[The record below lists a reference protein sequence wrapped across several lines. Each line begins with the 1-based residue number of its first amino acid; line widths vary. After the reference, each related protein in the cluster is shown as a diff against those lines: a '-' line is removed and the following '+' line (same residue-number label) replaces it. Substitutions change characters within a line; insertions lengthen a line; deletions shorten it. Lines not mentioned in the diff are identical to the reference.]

1 MADTDNIFDII
12 VDEPV
17 EDNRSSNLA
26 VFNDEEQQT
35 AFLDYIIEEQALA
48 EDERQIREQK
58 WKTFRRQS
66 KALPENATKNFPWK
80 GASNVSPPLMMSIIH
95 TITSKLVASFAD
107 KKPLWKVEPR
117 DEAFKD
123 HASALTKYMNLL
135 AISRNHLN
143 ITDKKRSVFYDLAR
157 LGDQV
162 IHLPWIFKQQKFR
175 ADTVEGTEE
184 EVVKVLQD
192 SPGFI
197 PLRVE
202 DFFIRGHF
210 TNIQDAPWV
219 SRRNRFYYH
228 ELTQKA
234 AQGIFQNVELLTL
247 ESTAPTDDNK
257 IADEADLGIQITDS
271 NVKES
276 SVFDIYEAYCF
287 WDIDGDGVMEDII
300 VTYEPTTR
308 TILRTEYNKL
318 GLRPFENISY
328 IKMPHSFYSLGVGDI
343 TTGMQQE
350 AETLHNMDIDA
361 RHLGMMQMK
370 VARRGSGLDENSEYY
385 PGKTIIVDDLN
396 DFSTFKFDD
405 ISEGAFRAEQRASSY
420 AREASGA
427 TAQMAGQDESAGN
440 RLGASGTM
448 FLAQQA
454 NTILDSVRDNIS
466 EAFSRIGFLVITQLV
481 ANSERVDYSMVSEYE
496 AGLLKEI
503 FALDIHT
510 LPTTFKLDVRTT
522 EMQETDDA
530 RREGYLS
537 LWQIYSQF
545 GQEMIQVAGMLG
557 QGGMPEGMT
566 DAVASYYVGKVKMM
580 KEMLEHFQVDDVDD
594 FVPYIR
600 NLEIMLENL
609 DSQKDQQL
617 GVDGDGNPTGSNSF
631 GGNPGEVGPTAGQTA
646 GPVSTGNAGAV

>member
-1 MADTDNIFDII
+1 MADSDNIFDVI
-12 VDEPV
+12 VEENQ
-17 EDNRSSNLA
+17 EDNRSSNLT
-26 VFNDEEQQT
+26 VFNDEAQQGQVV
-35 AFLDYIIEEQALA
+35 DYLIEELKLA

-66 KALPENATKNFPWK
+66 KSLPEQATKNFPWPN
-80 GASNVSPPLMMSIIH
+80 ASNVSPPLMMSIIH
-95 TITSKLVASFAD
+95 TITSKLVASFAN

-117 DEAFKD
+117 DEAWKD
-123 HASALTKYMNLL
+123 HADALTNYMNLL
-135 AISRNHLN
+135 AVSRNHLN
-143 ITDKKRSVFYDLAR
+143 ISDKKRQVFYDLTR

-175 ADTVEGTEE
+175 ADTIEGTEE

-197 PLRVE
+197 PLKIE
-202 DFFIRGHF
+202 DFFTRGHF
-210 TNIQDAPWV
+210 TDIQNAPWV
-219 SRRNRFYYH
+219 ARRNRFYYH

-234 AQGIFQNVELLTL
+234 AQGIFTNVEQLTL
-247 ESTAPTDDNK
+247 EATVPTDSNT
-257 IADEADLGIQITDS
+257 IADKADLGIQITDS

-276 SVFDIYEAYCF
+276 TVFDIYEAYLF
-287 WDIDGDGVMEDII
+287 WDIDGDGVQEDII
-300 VTYEPTTR
+300 VTFEPTTK

-350 AETLHNMDIDA
+350 AETLHNMDIDG

-370 VARRGSGLDENSEYY
+370 VARRGSGIDENSTYY
-385 PGKTIIVDDLN
+385 PGKTIIVDDLG

-405 ISEGAFRAEQRASSY
+405 ISEGAFRAEQRASAY

-440 RLGASGTM
+440 RIGASGTM

-466 EAFSRIGFLVITQLV
+466 EAFSRIGFLIITQLV

-510 LPTTFKLDVRTT
+510 LPTTFKLDVKTT
-522 EMQETDDA
+522 EMQDTDA
-530 RREGYLS
+530 AKREGYMS
-537 LWQIYSQF
+537 VWQMYSQF

-580 KEMLEHFQVDDVDD
+580 KEMLEHFQVDDVND

-600 NLEIMLENL
+600 NLEMMLENL
-609 DSQKDQQL
+609 DRQKDAQL
-617 GVDGDGNPTGSNSF
+617 GVDANGNPTGNVPNGEGQF
-631 GGNPGEVGPTAGQTA
+631 GT
-646 GPVSTGNAGAV
+646 STGQGTEPITGSNTGAV

>member
-1 MADTDNIFDII
+1 MADEDNIFDII
-12 VDEPV
+12 PEETQ
-17 EDNRSSNLA
+17 EDNRSSNLE
-26 VFNDEEQQT
+26 VFNDEEQQEMV
-35 AFLDYIIEEQALA
+35 LDYLIEEIQLA

-66 KALPENATKNFPWK
+66 KALPENASKNFPWA
-80 GASNVSPPLMMSIIH
+80 GASNVSPPLMMSIVH

-117 DEAFKD
+117 DEAWKD
-123 HASALTKYMNLL
+123 HANALTEYLNLL
-135 AISRNHLN
+135 AVSRNHLN

-162 IHLPWIFKQQKFR
+162 IHLPWIYKQQKFR
-175 ADTVEGTEE
+175 ANTVEGTEE

-197 PLRVE
+197 PLRIE
-202 DFFIRGHF
+202 DFFVRGHF

-219 SRRNRFYYH
+219 ARRNRFYYH

-234 AQGIFQNVELLTL
+234 AQGVFTNVDQLTL
-247 ESTAPTDDNK
+247 EASEPTDDNA
-257 IADEADLGIQITDS
+257 IADKSDLGIQVTDD

-276 SVFDIYEAYCF
+276 TVFDIYEAYLF
-287 WDIDGDGVMEDII
+287 YDIDGDGVQEDII
-300 VTYEPTTR
+300 VTFEPSTK

-350 AETLHNMDIDA
+350 AETLHNMDIDG

-370 VARRGSGLDENSEYY
+370 IARRGTGLDEDTEYY

-396 DFSTFKFDD
+396 DFTTFTFPD
-405 ISEGAFRAEQRASSY
+405 ISEGAFRAEQRASAY

-481 ANSERVDYSMVSEYE
+481 ANSDRVDYSMVSEYE
-496 AGLLKEI
+496 ANLLKEI

-522 EMQETDDA
+522 EMQETDEA
-530 RREGYLS
+530 RRQGYMS
-537 LWQIYSQF
+537 IWQIYSQF

-580 KEMLEHFQVDDVDD
+580 KEMLEHFQVDNVDD
-594 FVPYIR
+594 FVPYVR
-600 NLEIMLENL
+600 NLELMLENL
-609 DSQKDQQL
+609 DAQKDQQL
-617 GVDGDGNPTGSNSF
+617 GVDRNGNPTQQSS
-631 GGNPGEVGPTAGQTA
+631 GNPVEASTGQAVSQVAG
-646 GPVSTGNAGAV
+646 GNAGAV

>member
-12 VDEPV
+12 PE
-17 EDNRSSNLA
+17 ETKEESRSANLA
-26 VFNDEEQQT
+26 VFNDEDQQGQVV
-35 AFLDYIIEEQALA
+35 DYLIDEIQLA

-58 WKTFRRQS
+58 WQTYRRQS
-66 KALPENATKNFPWK
+66 KALPESATKNFPWT

-107 KKPLWKVEPR
+107 KKPLWKVEAR
-117 DEAFKD
+117 DEAMKD
-123 HASALTKYMNLL
+123 HASALTKFMNML

-143 ITDKKRSVFYDLAR
+143 ITDKKRQVFYDLAR

-162 IHLPWIFKQQKFR
+162 IHLPWIYKQQKFR
-175 ADTVEGTEE
+175 AAQADGTDE

-192 SPGFI
+192 SPGFV
-197 PLRVE
+197 PLQLE
-202 DFFIRGHF
+202 DFFTRGHF

-219 SRRNRFYYH
+219 ARRNRFYYH

-234 AQGIFQNVELLTL
+234 AQGIFQNVDNLTL
-247 ESTAPTDDNK
+247 EAATATSSNI
-257 IADEADLGIQITDS
+257 IADQQDLGISITDD

-276 SVFDIYEAYCF
+276 TVFDVYEAYLF
-287 WDIDGDGVMEDII
+287 WDIDGDGVQEDII
-300 VTYEPTTR
+300 VTFEPTTK

-318 GLRPFENISY
+318 GVRPFENISY
-328 IKMPHSFYSLGVGDI
+328 IKMPHQFYSIGVGDI

-370 VARRGSGLDENSEYY
+370 VARRGSGIDENMEYY

-396 DFSTFKFDD
+396 DFNTFKFDD
-405 ISEGAFRAEQRASSY
+405 ISEGAFRAEQRASAY

-427 TAQMAGQDESAGN
+427 TAQMAGQDDSQGN
-440 RLGASGTM
+440 RIGASGTM

-466 EAFSRIGFLVITQLV
+466 EAFSRIGYLVVTQLV
-481 ANSERVDYSMVSEYE
+481 ANKDRIDYSMVSEYE
-496 AGLLKEI
+496 ASLLKEI

-510 LPTTFKLDVRTT
+510 LPTTFKLDVKTT
-522 EMQETDDA
+522 EMQETDQA
-530 RREGYLS
+530 KKEGYMNV
-537 LWQIYSQF
+537 WQMYSQF
-545 GQEMIQVAGMLG
+545 GQEMIQVAGMLA

-580 KEMLEHFQVDDVDD
+580 KEMLEYFQVDDVDD
-594 FVPYIR
+594 FVPYVR
-600 NLEIMLENL
+600 NLEMMLENL
-609 DSQKDQQL
+609 DKQKDQQL
-617 GVDGDGNPTGSNSF
+617 GVDSNGNPLVSQGTGEMDSA
-631 GGNPGEVGPTAGQTA
+631 AGQGIGPMA
-646 GPVSTGNAGAV
+646 GGNAGAV

>member
-12 VDEPV
+12 PE
-17 EDNRSSNLA
+17 ETKEESRSANLA
-26 VFNDEEQQT
+26 VFNDEDQQGQVV
-35 AFLDYIIEEQALA
+35 DYLINEIQLA

-58 WKTFRRQS
+58 WQTYRRQS
-66 KALPENATKNFPWK
+66 KALPENATKNFPWT

-107 KKPLWKVEPR
+107 KKPLWKVEAR
-117 DEAFKD
+117 DEAMKD
-123 HASALTKYMNLL
+123 HASALTKFMNML

-143 ITDKKRSVFYDLAR
+143 ITDKKRQVFYDLAR

-162 IHLPWIFKQQKFR
+162 IHLPWIYKQQKFR
-175 ADTVEGTEE
+175 AAQADGTDE

-192 SPGFI
+192 SPGFV
-197 PLRVE
+197 PLQLE
-202 DFFIRGHF
+202 DFFTRGHF

-219 SRRNRFYYH
+219 ARRNRFYYH
-228 ELTQKA
+228 ELTQKS
-234 AQGIFQNVELLTL
+234 AQGIFQNVDNLTL
-247 ESTAPTDDNK
+247 EAATATSDNI
-257 IADEADLGIQITDS
+257 IADQQDLGIAITDD

-276 SVFDIYEAYCF
+276 TVFDVYEAYLF
-287 WDIDGDGVMEDII
+287 WDIDGDGVQEDII
-300 VTYEPTTR
+300 VTFEPTTK

-318 GLRPFENISY
+318 GVRPFENISY
-328 IKMPHSFYSLGVGDI
+328 IKMPHQFYSIGVGDI

-370 VARRGSGLDENSEYY
+370 VARRGSGIDENMEYY

-396 DFSTFKFDD
+396 DFNTFKFDD
-405 ISEGAFRAEQRASSY
+405 ISEGAFRAEQRASAY

-427 TAQMAGQDESAGN
+427 TAQMAGQDDSQGN
-440 RLGASGTM
+440 RIGASGTM

-466 EAFSRIGFLVITQLV
+466 EAFSRIGYLVITQLV
-481 ANSERVDYSMVSEYE
+481 ANKDRIDYSMVSEYE
-496 AGLLKEI
+496 ASLLKEI

-510 LPTTFKLDVRTT
+510 LPTTFKLDVKTT
-522 EMQETDDA
+522 EMQETDQA
-530 RREGYLS
+530 KKEGYMNV
-537 LWQIYSQF
+537 WQIYSQF
-545 GQEMIQVAGMLG
+545 GQEMIQVAGMLA

-580 KEMLEHFQVDDVDD
+580 KEMLEYFQVDDVDD
-594 FVPYIR
+594 FVPYVR
-600 NLEIMLENL
+600 NLEMMLENL
-609 DSQKDQQL
+609 DKQKDQQL
-617 GVDGDGNPTGSNSF
+617 GVDSNGNPLVSQGTGGMDSTTGQGIGPMA
-631 GGNPGEVGPTAGQTA
+631 GGN
-646 GPVSTGNAGAV
+646 SGAV